1 MMHSLRRIKTQY
13 PSRFLAT
20 ASSVLLSFVAH
31 NLPELKLL
39 TLTVV
44 LRRLFT
50 FARDFEMA
58 PTDEPVPEQEKLTQM
73 KLLQSFITW
82 AMDLCFQRFS
92 VKWSERL
99 FYEMRANMSGKAKKD
114 GDIVYEQETIT
125 SRLTECAERIA
136 QLSYSFD
143 LDSMDLFKELAN
155 KEIEPQAGEGPS
167 DRDELFRELSNDGI
181 ILLATE
187 IKFETRESSQE
198 VPFAQIVKLATK
210 YLQRDDGSL
219 APLGVQ
225 DALCF
230 WSLWS
235 TREITESEV
244 QAIDKEEF
252 STYVRLMFMISAV
265 ARDKDTRFV
274 AYSLVAKLLGM
285 QKPSVAFDFIQD
297 TLENCPF
304 QNVREA
310 SVRILK
316 SLCLTSPPKPASN
329 AKEYAMTI
337 PSLETHSQLASGRES
352 SADSN
357 VDEVA
362 QQVGGLSLKEAK
374 EPRIALTPGRIKVI
388 QTSVDKLLN
397 DISSG
402 TGVSS
407 NLLPVLLSWINFF
420 TVIDAGPE
428 YALSLV
434 DRVEAFV
441 PKSSEGLSLDA
452 KQRKAILLL
461 SIDSLKKKWGSS
473 AAA

>member
-1 MMHSLRRIKTQY
+1 
-13 PSRFLAT
+13 
-20 ASSVLLSFVAH
+20 
-31 NLPELKLL
+31 
-39 TLTVV
+39 
-44 LRRLFT
+44 
-50 FARDFEMA
+50 
-58 PTDEPVPEQEKLTQM
+58 
-73 KLLQSFITW
+73 
-82 AMDLCFQRFS
+82 
-92 VKWSERL
+92 
-99 FYEMRANMSGKAKKD
+99 
-114 GDIVYEQETIT
+114 
-125 SRLTECAERIA
+125 
-136 QLSYSFD
+136 
-143 LDSMDLFKELAN
+143 MDLFKELAN

-285 QKPSVAFDFIQD
+285 QKPAVAFDFIED

-304 QNVREA
+304 QNVKEA